1 LFCGAIADAVADGV
15 TARAERDRA
24 AGLEMSL
31 DRAVPRAP
39 ADGAESADEESTPS
53 DEFQTAPRHGNRSGA
68 RGGLRTHEMS
78 VDASSVKELR
88 ERTGAGMMD
97 CKRALGE
104 SNGDLDKAISLL
116 REKGLASAAKKAG
129 RVAAEGLVSTFT
141 NDDHTRAVVAELNCE
156 TDFVAKTP
164 EFGKLLAAI
173 GEALL
178 VANGIALEGRR
189 CGRGIAQAAVRQIA
203 GGSSERSRRVD
214 RREHRASALHA
225 HRCARRSRR
234 QLRARGRQDRRARGS
249 RRRQREARGRAE
261 VARDANRCAM
271 PRYVRREEVTSA
283 DLAGEREIFRSQA
296 AATGKPA
303 NVVEKIVDG
312 KVEKFY
318 REVCLLEQEYVR
330 DPQLTVDKLL
340 AAEAKQSGGS
350 LTVRRFV
357 RYQLGEGIEKRT
369 SNLAAEVA
377 EQLAKG

>member
-1 LFCGAIADAVADGV
+1 
-15 TARAERDRA
+15 
-24 AGLEMSL
+24 
-31 DRAVPRAP
+31 
-39 ADGAESADEESTPS
+39 
-53 DEFQTAPRHGNRSGA
+53 
-68 RGGLRTHEMS
+68 MS

-104 SNGDLDKAISLL
+104 SNGNLDKAIALL

-141 NDDHTRAVVAELNCE
+141 NDDHTRAVLAELNCE

-164 EFGKLLAAI
+164 DFGKLLTTIGQALLAADMIPTVGDAAAVGSLKLPTGKTLAEILNEAVASI
-173 GEALL
+173 GE
-178 VANGIALEGRR
+178 NIALRRYTRIDSNDGRV
-189 CGRGIAQAAVRQIA
+189 GSYVHAGGKIGVLVEVAGANEKHEEILKSLAMQIA
-203 GGSSERSRRVD
+203 
-214 RREHRASALHA
+214 A
-225 HRCARRSRR
+225 
-234 QLRARGRQDRRARGS
+234 
-249 RRRQREARGRAE
+249 
-261 VARDANRCAM
+261 AM
-271 PRYVRREEVTSA
+271 PRYVRREEVSSG

-340 AAEAKQSGGS
+340 AAEAKQSGAALS
-350 LTVRRFV
+350 VRRFV

>member
-1 LFCGAIADAVADGV
+1 
-15 TARAERDRA
+15 
-24 AGLEMSL
+24 
-31 DRAVPRAP
+31 
-39 ADGAESADEESTPS
+39 
-53 DEFQTAPRHGNRSGA
+53 
-68 RGGLRTHEMS
+68 MS
-78 VDASSVKELR
+78 VDAASVKELR

-104 SNGDLDKAISLL
+104 SNGDLDKAIALL

-141 NDDHTRAVVAELNCE
+141 NADHTRAVVAELNCE

-164 EFGKLLAAI
+164 EFGKLLATI

-178 VANGIALEGRR
+178 AADGITPEGD
-189 CGRGIAQAAVRQIA
+189 AAAVGSLKLSSGKTLADTLTAAVASIGENIGLRRYTRIDSKDGRVGSYVHA
-203 GGSSERSRRVD
+203 GGKIGV
-214 RREHRASALHA
+214 LV
-225 HRCARRSRR
+225 
-234 QLRARGRQDRRARGS
+234 
-249 RRRQREARGRAE
+249 E
-261 VARDANRCAM
+261 VAGANANHEEILKSLAMQVAAAM
-271 PRYVRREEVTSA
+271 PRYVRREEVTA
-283 DLAGEREIFRSQA
+283 IDLAGEREIFRSQA

-340 AAEAKQSGGS
+340 AAEAKQAGGS